1 MQNHVEQIKDRL
13 SIVDVVGQYVKL
25 EKSGVNF
32 KAKCPFHNEKT
43 ASFFVSPDRGS
54 YYCFGC
60 GAKGDIFSF
69 VEAFEGVDF
78 MGALKTLAAKAGIE
92 LTPVD
97 KKSITRKERLFEVI
111 EAATQF
117 FEKELSKN
125 PIANDYILKR
135 GVTQKTIGYF
145 RIGYASD
152 EWRLLKTFL
161 ASKGFTDGEMFF
173 AGLIKKNEKGDY
185 YDVFRGRIMFPIA
198 DSSGRIIAF
207 SGRTLDEEKNPPKY
221 LNTPE
226 TELFK
231 KADTLFGL
239 DKAKSSI
246 RKSDHAILVEGQM
259 DLVMSHQAGFT
270 NTVASSGTA
279 FGEGNA
285 SVSGLALVTRLTKN
299 LKIAFDSDDA
309 GIKAALRAAR
319 AVLALG
325 MDVKIVDYSGHTK
338 KEDPADIILRD
349 NEEWKRL
356 LVSAKHVVLFVT
368 DMLIRVH
375 TDRRTLVKYIP
386 TEVLPFVA
394 SMEKTTDKAHFIKEI
409 SEKTG
414 IREDALWEDLK
425 TVAKQVGNI
434 SAASLISKPEQGNIL
449 RRLIGVIEIIKKENT
464 ETAEKHLAELKTIDP
479 ASYEIYEVASAEDRS
494 QASFE
499 SEIIYGTAHLEKSY
513 KELLFLIE
521 EESLSR
527 ELEKVLFELHIAEKS
542 KDSAQTQ
549 LLLKKCGEIS
559 KRLNQVKQSIRGQS
573 T

>member
-1 MQNHVEQIKDRL
+1 MLN
-13 SIVDVVGQYVKL
+13 
-25 EKSGVNF
+25 
-32 KAKCPFHNEKT
+32 
-43 ASFFVSPDRGS
+43 
-54 YYCFGC
+54 
-60 GAKGDIFSF
+60 
-69 VEAFEGVDF
+69 
-78 MGALKTLAAKAGIE
+78 
-92 LTPVD
+92 
-97 KKSITRKERLFEVI
+97 
-111 EAATQF
+111 
-117 FEKELSKN
+117 
-125 PIANDYILKR
+125 R
-135 GVTQKTIGYF
+135 GVTQKTLGYF
-145 RIGYASD
+145 RIGYAPD
-152 EWRLLKTFL
+152 EWRALKTAL
-161 ASKGFTDGEMFF
+161 TSKGFTDGELFA

-185 YDVFRGRIMFPIA
+185 YDVFRGRIMFPIG

-207 SGRTLDEEKNPPKY
+207 SGRTLDEDKNPPKY

-285 SVSGLALVTRLTKN
+285 SVSGLALVTRLSKN

-319 AVLALG
+319 VALSLG
-325 MDVKIVDYSGHTK
+325 MDVKILDYSGHEK
-338 KEDPADIILRD
+338 KEDPADIIRRD
-349 NEEWKRL
+349 SEEWKKL

-375 TDRRTLVKYIP
+375 TDRRILAKHIP

-425 TVAKQVGNI
+425 TVAKQVESI
-434 SAASLISKPEQGNIL
+434 SGVSLVSKPQQGNIL
-449 RRLIGVIEIIKKENT
+449 RRLIGIIEIIKKQNP
-464 ETAEKHLAELKTIDP
+464 ETAAKHLTELKGIDP
-479 ASYEIYEVASAEDRS
+479 VSYEIYEATSADDKN

-499 SEIIYGTAHLEKSY
+499 AEVVYGIAHTEKAY

-527 ELEKVLFELHIAEKS
+527 ELEKVLFELHTAERS
-542 KDSAQTQ
+542 KDAAQTQ
-549 LLLKKCGEIS
+549 ILLKKCGEIS